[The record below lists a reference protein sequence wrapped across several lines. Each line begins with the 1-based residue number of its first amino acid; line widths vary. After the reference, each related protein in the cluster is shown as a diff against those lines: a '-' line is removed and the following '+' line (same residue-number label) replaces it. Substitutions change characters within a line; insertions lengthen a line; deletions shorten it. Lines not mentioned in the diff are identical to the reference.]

1 LCGVIFRRA
10 HHHHRYNKKRH
21 HGDGIHMFPEV
32 LPATSYPHRRYHH
45 RKTPEAPILREL
57 FNIERMLTFIS
68 VNIQKNVRTL
78 ANMGTDH
85 YNEERAEV
93 QSSGDRVSQ
102 LQKTLTGKVDD
113 LRANIMLLMTS
124 QQEMHTS
131 LLISLNTMMGVL
143 KELIPKKGGQ

>member
-1 LCGVIFRRA
+1 
-10 HHHHRYNKKRH
+10 
-21 HGDGIHMFPEV
+21 
-32 LPATSYPHRRYHH
+32 
-45 RKTPEAPILREL
+45 
-57 FNIERMLTFIS
+57 
-68 VNIQKNVRTL
+68 
-78 ANMGTDH
+78 MGTDH